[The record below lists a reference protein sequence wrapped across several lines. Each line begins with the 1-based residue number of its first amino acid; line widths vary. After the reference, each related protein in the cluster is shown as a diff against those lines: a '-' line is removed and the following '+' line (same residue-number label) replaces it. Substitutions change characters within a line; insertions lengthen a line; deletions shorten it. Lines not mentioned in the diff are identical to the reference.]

1 MSKSITSIYC
11 VAANE
16 AEAKSIGHTL
26 IRERL
31 AACVNI
37 FPGITSIYEWE
48 GKICEET
55 EAVFTC
61 KTESD
66 RISEVMDR
74 IKSLHSYKVP
84 CIMEF
89 APSFCQKDFANWI
102 HGQVKR

>member
-1 MSKSITSIYC
+1 LSKSITIIYC
-11 VAANE
+11 VTANSE
-16 AEAKSIGHTL
+16 EAKNIAHTL

-31 AACVNI
+31 AA
-37 FPGITSIYEWE
+37 W
-48 GKICEET
+48 ICEEN
-55 EAVFTC
+55 EVAFIC

-66 RISEVMDR
+66 RTTEVMER

>member
-1 MSKSITSIYC
+1 LSKSITIIYC
-11 VAANE
+11 VTANSD
-16 AEAKSIGHTL
+16 EAKNIAHTL

-37 FPGITSIYEWE
+37 LPPITSIYEWDE
-48 GKICEET
+48 RICEEN
-55 EAVFTC
+55 EVAFIC

-66 RISEVMDR
+66 RTTEVMER